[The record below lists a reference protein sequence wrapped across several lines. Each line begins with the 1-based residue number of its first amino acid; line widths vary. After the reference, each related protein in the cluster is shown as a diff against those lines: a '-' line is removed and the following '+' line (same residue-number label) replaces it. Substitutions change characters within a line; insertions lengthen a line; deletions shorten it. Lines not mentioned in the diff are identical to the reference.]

1 MAILTMARVP
11 SFRATRLAWLL
22 SFLGLFAAIIPT
34 VLADSLPPGTITGT
48 NAAGVDQ
55 ILYTNRYPALYT
67 GDFGDCMGGE
77 SLLNLTSF
85 DAALYTDNLTVL
97 FDLTGTTNLKN
108 EAVMRAYSSSLS
120 YLSNIR

>member
-1 MAILTMARVP
+1 MAILTMARAP
-11 SFRATRLAWLL
+11 SFRATRLAGLL

-34 VLADSLPPGTITGT
+34 VLADSLPPGTIEGT

-55 ILYTNRYPALYT
+55 ILYANRYPALYT

-108 EAVMRAYSSSLS
+108 EAVMCAYSSPLS
-120 YLSNIR
+120 YLFEIH

>member
-1 MAILTMARVP
+1 MAILAMARVP
-11 SFRATRLAWLL
+11 FFRATRLAGLL
-22 SFLGLFAAIIPT
+22 SFLGLFAAIIPA
-34 VLADSLPPGTITGT
+34 VLADGLPPGTIEGT
-48 NAAGVDQ
+48 NAAGDDQ

-108 EAVMRAYSSSLS
+108 EAVMRAYYFSLS
-120 YLSNIR
+120 YLSTIC